1 MVRTLISGIGLVTYV
16 YNCSLNKT
24 NMPHATTINDTKE
37 KEPMIIMQHWNRL
50 YFTNLRIAF
59 KISIKKFKKK
69 IVNDRFI
76 SIDLYF
82 FFSATFDIN

>member
-37 KEPMIIMQHWNRL
+37 KEPMIMMQH
-50 YFTNLRIAF
+50 
-59 KISIKKFKKK
+59 
-69 IVNDRFI
+69 
-76 SIDLYF
+76 
-82 FFSATFDIN
+82 